1 MGLLE
6 SWLFGKHTHGPEQV
20 GRGGSGVQSSVSGLF
35 SFRVKC
41 AEGRERTLT
50 ELRQTQQE
58 HHLPAP
64 GQDERPGNRAG
75 LSQEFPRV
83 A

>member
-1 MGLLE
+1 MKAGG
-6 SWLFGKHTHGPEQV
+6 WFGKHTHGPEQV
-20 GRGGSGVQSSVSGLF
+20 RCGGSAVQSSVSGLF

-58 HHLPAP
+58 HHLLAP
-64 GQDERPGNRAG
+64 GQDERAGNRAG
-75 LSQEFPRV
+75 LSQRFPRV

>member
-1 MGLLE
+1 MGTLE

-20 GRGGSGVQSSVSGLF
+20 GCGGSVAQRLVSGLF

-58 HHLPAP
+58 HHLPTP

-83 A
+83 F